1 VSLAVNP
8 HEPQRKFAWGFL
20 LGEQIP
26 IELRAN
32 RDSLIRR
39 AKMKDSYPK
48 CIKKEIAQR
57 VVTFLNRGEVD
68 FLDKLG
74 KDALFSTGI
83 KLSRAKL
90 ICWLVDFLEKLAIT
104 GAGIKSEKDFDNR
117 IMEVLGQSRVSPHQP
132 REVK

>member
-1 VSLAVNP
+1 MSPSESLPGV
-8 HEPQRKFAWGFL
+8 FL
-20 LGEQIP
+20 LDEQIP

-32 RDSLIRR
+32 RDSLRR
-39 AKMKDSYPK
+39 AKMKDSYPE
-48 CIKKEIAQR
+48 CIKKETAQR

-117 IMEVLGQSRVSPHQP
+117 IMEVLGQNRVSPHQP